1 MPSLL
6 TLLSYFHHDLQ
17 CVDPSSGKAALPLIM
32 ALHDREAM
40 VRDTG
45 AAPETHA
52 NTTDKRHTRC
62 LSSSTTCRGG
72 RSATGNKQPSLS
84 YRRWKPY
91 QTSSAPAAAVLPT
104 KSNTRMHFL
113 AGMQPSATLRRRAS
127 YCSIGSSTDVGCGPA
142 PAACSSP
149 ASIGSGAAA
158 PASVSMASPASSGF
172 ASAFFSSCSTFFSQ
186 EQNTRSAAPYTRQHL
201 RKTWRASRQVAP
213 PCAGEQHTVVGLSLC
228 PLTDQQ
234 LCVALQHM
242 VQ

>member
-72 RSATGNKQPSLS
+72 RSATGYKQPSLS
-84 YRRWKPY
+84 YR
-91 QTSSAPAAAVLPT
+91 QLTLEALP
-104 KSNTRMHFL
+104 NEQR
-113 AGMQPSATLRRRAS
+113 PSR
-127 YCSIGSSTDVGCGPA
+127 
-142 PAACSSP
+142 SSP
-149 ASIGSGAAA
+149 AYQKQYTHAFLGWHAAVSHSPQARFLLLHWLLDRRRLRPCTRRMLLACLHRLWRCRTRFCVHGFSRLLRLRLRLLLLLQHLPQSGAEHKKCC
-158 PASVSMASPASSGF
+158 SLYTSPPPQDVACKQTG
-172 ASAFFSSCSTFFSQ
+172 SAQ
-186 EQNTRSAAPYTRQHL
+186 
-201 RKTWRASRQVAP
+201 
-213 PCAGEQHTVVGLSLC
+213 
-228 PLTDQQ
+228 
-234 LCVALQHM
+234 
-242 VQ
+242 